1 MAVRTHLTTGV
12 PTPVALDAARPYQ
25 EGIIAGII
33 GAATITLWCLLV
45 DVVSGR
51 LFYTASALGT
61 ALFDR
66 GMPFDA
72 LQKAPVSMEMAMMFM
87 WLRALAFM
95 AIGGFA
101 AHLLGRVDRNPG
113 LGFGFV
119 LLAVVFGFAFT
130 VANMVFAAPILHR
143 LMWPVALF
151 GNLFAATAMA
161 GYFRRCHP
169 QLTMHP

>member
-1 MAVRTHLTTGV
+1 MAVRTPLPTGV
-12 PTPVALDAARPYQ
+12 PPPVALDAARPYQ

-101 AHLLGRVDRNPG
+101 PHLPWRVERHPG
-113 LGFGFV
+113 LGFCVV
-119 LLAVVFGFAFT
+119 LLAAVVGFSFT
-130 VANMVFAAPILHR
+130 VAHT
-143 LMWPVALF
+143 
-151 GNLFAATAMA
+151 G
-161 GYFRRCHP
+161 
-169 QLTMHP
+169 

>member
-12 PTPVALDAARPYQ
+12 PTTVAADAARPYQ
-25 EGIIAGII
+25 EGIIAGIL
-33 GAATITLWCLLV
+33 GAGAITLWGLV
-45 DVVSGR
+45 VDAVSGR

-61 ALFDR
+61 ALFDH
-66 GMPFDA
+66 GMLFDA
-72 LQKAPVSMEMAMMFM
+72 MQKAPVSMEMAMMFI

-95 AIGGFA
+95 AIGGVA
-101 AHLLGRVDRNPG
+101 AHLLGRVDRHPS
-113 LGFGFV
+113 LGFCFV
-119 LLAVVFGFAFT
+119 LVATVFGFAFT
-130 VANMVFAAPILHR
+130 VVNMIFAAPILGG
-143 LMWPVALF
+143 LMWPVALV

>member
-12 PTPVALDAARPYQ
+12 PAAVASEAARPYQ
-25 EGIIAGII
+25 EGITAGII
-33 GAATITLWCLLV
+33 GAATITLWGLVV
-45 DVVSGR
+45 DVVTGR

-61 ALFDR
+61 ALFDHS
-66 GMPFDA
+66 MPFDA
-72 LQKAPVSMEMAMMFM
+72 VQKAPVSMEMAMMFI

-95 AIGGFA
+95 AIGG
-101 AHLLGRVDRNPG
+101 L
-113 LGFGFV
+113 
-119 LLAVVFGFAFT
+119 
-130 VANMVFAAPILHR
+130 AAPLLHG
-143 LMWPVALF
+143 LMWPVALV